1 MHPGLAAARHSVLT
15 RSGTRLLRPR
25 PPSAAAGEH
34 NSTAHTPGRDAG
46 VEVAAGPRHSAQR
59 ASTLIGRTPTHARA
73 PGQNESV
80 GWVWMCGWQLEVHA
94 GLLLFSR
101 AAGDAPGTSLFADT
115 LQGAAPLHAL
125 RACHPG
131 HFTHNQQSSRQP
143 GGGGAGCRACV
154 VAAARSAPTHTKRT
168 LAPRRR
174 CPRVAPP
181 APRSNA
187 CRVHQ
192 RGAPHARSR
201 VGALDRTP
209 SLRGHLPRRAAR
221 ACRRACRRPRRPRS
235 SLQVSAR
242 HTGGG
247 GGGWDQNDVR
257 LRAVVSLATARE
269 RLERRTCCA
278 ACPSARCPA
287 ASWPPQRCPHPLQRS
302 KMHRRAAQRCAALL
316 AAGAHGE
323 PAALARSL
331 APGSSGQAAWISSGS
346 AGQGSWTTCGSVGGA
361 CCGAGRR
368 QAIGAQ
374 HPQAPAALVAL
385 CCVKLPSTTHGH

>member
-1 MHPGLAAARHSVLT
+1 MLVPRTTPHVPDYQISFQLCLPPLLHP
-15 RSGTRLLRPR
+15 
-25 PPSAAAGEH
+25 
-34 NSTAHTPGRDAG
+34 PGR
-46 VEVAAGPRHSAQR
+46 PHKR
-59 ASTLIGRTPTHARA
+59 AHA
-73 PGQNESV
+73 PSV
-80 GWVWMCGWQLEVHA
+80 
-94 GLLLFSR
+94 
-101 AAGDAPGTSLFADT
+101 
-115 LQGAAPLHAL
+115 
-125 RACHPG
+125 
-131 HFTHNQQSSRQP
+131 RQP
-143 GGGGAGCRACV
+143 REDWRGGWEGGGGAPPRSTSDAAPRAPNAFASVCV
-154 VAAARSAPTHTKRT
+154 CARAATPKRT
-168 LAPRRR
+168 AKTVRQSG
-174 CPRVAPP
+174 V
-181 APRSNA
+181 
-187 CRVHQ
+187 
-192 RGAPHARSR
+192 PHARAR

-209 SLRGHLPRRAAR
+209 SLRAST
-221 ACRRACRRPRRPRS
+221 CRRACRRPRRPRS
-235 SLQVSAR
+235 QLQVSAR

-247 GGGWDQNDVR
+247 GGGWNQNDVR
-257 LRAVVSLATARE
+257 LSAVVSLATARE

-374 HPQAPAALVAL
+374 HPQAPAAVVAL
-385 CCVKLPSTTHGH
+385 CCFKLPSTTHGH